1 MIWADLFIGV
11 LGLLNLGGLIL
22 MVSVV
27 VLMIKDKTHG

>member
-22 MVSVV
+22 IVSVV
-27 VLMIKDKTHG
+27 ALMIKDKDHV

>member
-22 MVSVV
+22 MVSVSY
-27 VLMIKDKTHG
+27 LILKGDDNG

>member
-1 MIWADLFIGV
+1 MIWADLLIGV

-22 MVSVV
+22 MVSFV